1 MRIGVIGCGSIGQ
14 RHIRNLVSLGAGT
27 IFAFDADAEKLSASG
42 RISPSVEPCG
52 SMDLLWTKAPEL
64 VFVTVPTSLHIQFAV
79 EAARRGCHLFI
90 EKPLSDN
97 CGNVDPLLELVEKKE
112 LITLV
117 GCNMR
122 FHWAIAR
129 IKSLLEEG
137 AIGRALSARMETG
150 QYLPDWHPWED
161 YRNMYCARK
170 DLGGGVFLDSIH
182 EIDYAIWFF
191 GPVADSTSMY
201 GKLSDLEI
209 ETEDVAEIVLKL
221 EAGPVANIHMD
232 YLQRHYARSCK
243 IIGKEGTISWDIHD
257 KAVKVYRA
265 ETGRWDRFSE
275 PQGYDMNQ
283 MYVDETLYLLDCVEK
298 QKPTFN
304 DVRQGLE
311 TLKVAMNA
319 KANGVEVKP

>member
-1 MRIGVIGCGSIGQ
+1 M
-14 RHIRNLVSLGAGT
+14 SLGAGE
-27 IFAFDADAEKLSASG
+27 IFAFDTDEKKLDGVNETSS
-42 RISPSVEPCG
+42 SVSSCDKLE
-52 SMDLLWTKAPEL
+52 LLWDRAPEL
-64 VFVTVPTSLHIQFAV
+64 TFITAPTSLHVRFAT

-97 CGNVDPLLELVEKKE
+97 CGNVDPLLELVEQKG

-137 AIGRALSARMETG
+137 TIGRAISAKMETG

-191 GPVADSTSMY
+191 GPVTDSTSMY

-209 ETEDVAEIVLKL
+209 ETEDVAEIMLKF

-232 YLQRHYARSCK
+232 YLQRHNARSCK
-243 IIGKEGTISWDIHD
+243 IVGKEGTISWDIHD

-283 MYVDETLYLLDCVEK
+283 MYVDETLYLLDCIQKE
-298 QKPTFN
+298 KPTFN
-304 DVRQGLE
+304 DVRHGLE
-311 TLKVAMNA
+311 TLKVAMKA
-319 KANGVEVKP
+319 KTSGMEVKP